1 MKKVFKITGII
12 SFVVLI
18 MFVIWVIIKL
28 LYPSYYSAKGTEYLK
43 TGEIHKAEES
53 FKKSADLGS
62 SVGMY
67 KLALLYEYTENTA
80 KAKEYYELAA
90 ENGERRAY
98 CGLERIYKQEGNI
111 EKSKTAEQMNRF
123 LNKSCE

>member
-1 MKKVFKITGII
+1 
-12 SFVVLI
+12 
-18 MFVIWVIIKL
+18 
-28 LYPSYYSAKGTEYLK
+28 
-43 TGEIHKAEES
+43 
-53 FKKSADLGS
+53 
-62 SVGMY
+62 MY

-111 EKSKTAEQMNRF
+111 EKSRTAEQMNRF